1 MHAETIYAILP
12 LARARAR
19 DLIVTNSILSLVT
32 TRRSHR
38 SIRNDIEDNMY
49 RLIVYIVYAK
59 IIINLNDELVNIT
72 VTLHAE
78 RNDRVG
84 GIVLHLRL
92 IKNLYICD

>member
-1 MHAETIYAILP
+1 MPFSLS
-12 LARARAR
+12 RARAR

-59 IIINLNDELVNIT
+59 IIINLNDELVP
-72 VTLHAE
+72 
-78 RNDRVG
+78 
-84 GIVLHLRL
+84 
-92 IKNLYICD
+92 